1 MKANKKANKKVQFAK
16 LAPLMLSVHKGESKL
31 VKALVVMKLEHPDM
45 EDKEFAEAFI
55 AFGEGL
61 DYSTKWLGDILRM
74 AGIKRRKA
82 KEGGTLG
89 RKAASPAE
97 KKSKQADAF
106 KVWLATM
113 PKSMTA
119 AQVKAVTAK
128 LAKA

>member
-1 MKANKKANKKVQFAK
+1 MKTNKKVQFAK

-45 EDKEFAEAFI
+45 EDKEFAEQYI
-55 AFGEGL
+55 AWGESL
-61 DYSTKWLGDILRM
+61 DYTTRWLGDILRM

-89 RKAASPAE
+89 RKPASPAE

-113 PKSMTA
+113 PDGLTKQQA
-119 AQVKAVTAK
+119 KAVAAK
-128 LAKA
+128 LAKVAKA